1 MIGTVQN
8 SYARKNAIHQ
18 SYNRAF
24 TMHGTSYLS
33 LRENVVYEAMGHNF
47 FIEDAAET
55 KNYMYKNL
63 VMKVLRSNSLLNT
76 DQSPAGFWITHP
88 DNNFIGNH
96 VGGSDRYAYWY
107 DLQDHSTGPN
117 ANINVCPKHAPVGEF
132 RDNHAHSC
140 GRYGL
145 RIFHGMA
152 PRLYP
157 CMDMIY
163 DPNNTTDP
171 YWKNPPITANFYNL
185 TSWKNGRN
193 GAIAE
198 RMGDVRFN

>member
-1 MIGTVQN
+1 M
-8 SYARKNAIHQ
+8 
-18 SYNRAF
+18 
-24 TMHGTSYLS
+24 
-33 LRENVVYEAMGHNF
+33 
-47 FIEDAAET
+47 
-55 KNYMYKNL
+55 
-63 VMKVLRSNSLLNT
+63 
-76 DQSPAGFWITHP
+76 
-88 DNNFIGNH
+88 
-96 VGGSDRYAYWY
+96 GGSDRYAYWY
-107 DLQDHSTGPN
+107 DLQDHSTGPH

-171 YWKNPPITANFYNL
+171 YWRNPPITANFYNL